1 MKRLILVNGTMG
13 VGKTATC
20 SELLDILQPSVFLDG
35 DWCWNMKPFTVTD
48 ETKDMVLDNICYL
61 LRNFLRCSAYENVI
75 FCWVIHLESILS
87 DILARL
93 ADIDFELHKFSLII
107 SEQALRQRITKD
119 VEQHR
124 RTPDV
129 LDRSLSRLRLFEGM
143 STTKIDV
150 SYVTARQV
158 AEQIVR
164 LVTDV

>member
-1 MKRLILVNGTMG
+1 M
-13 VGKTATC
+13 
-20 SELLDILQPSVFLDG
+20 DILSVNFWTGNSVSNWPLCG
-35 DWCWNMKPFTVTD
+35 SR
-48 ETKDMVLDNICYL
+48 NI
-61 LRNFLRCSAYENVI
+61 
-75 FCWVIHLESILS
+75 
-87 DILARL
+87 ARL
-93 ADIDFELHKFSLII
+93 ADIDFELHEFSLII

-129 LDRSLSRLRLFEGM
+129 LDRSLSRLRLYEGM